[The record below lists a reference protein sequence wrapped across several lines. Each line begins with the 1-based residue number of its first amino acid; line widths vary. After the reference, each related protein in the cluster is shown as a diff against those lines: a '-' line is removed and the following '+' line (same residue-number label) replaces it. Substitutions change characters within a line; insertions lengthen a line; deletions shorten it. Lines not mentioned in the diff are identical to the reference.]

1 MRPIS
6 GNHLDRRTV
15 LKGMGVTIAL
25 PFLEAMVPARPAYA
39 RAALTPKSRLVAIE
53 MVHGSA
59 GSTAFGLQ
67 KNLWSPA
74 EVGSAFDL
82 SPSVLSA
89 LEHYRQ
95 YLTIVSHT
103 DVRNAEAFSAPE
115 IGGDHFRSAAVFLTQ
130 SHPHQT
136 QGSDLKAGTSLDQ
149 MVAQVIG
156 QETPIPSMQ
165 LCIENVDQAGGC
177 FYGYSCAYTDSI
189 SWKSESEPL
198 PMVRDPRLVFDQLF
212 GVGATPEARA
222 ARRRKD
228 RSILDWVNESVSRL
242 NKKLGTAD
250 RARLD
255 DYLEDVREVER
266 RIQKVEEFNS
276 SGEQRELPG
285 APVGVPDSYEEHVK
299 LMFDLQA
306 IAFASDLTRVFAFKM
321 SRDVSNR
328 VYRDAG
334 VTTGFHI
341 ASHHQDRD
349 ERIVEFAKINKYHVG
364 LLPYL
369 FDRLKRTS
377 DGERNLLDNSVVIYG
392 SPMGNSNV
400 HNHKRCPL
408 LLAGHG
414 GGTLKGNLHLK
425 AADGTPMAN
434 VMLSVLQKMGV
445 EIDQFGDSTGPY
457 ELNGTPT
464 TTA

>member
-1 MRPIS
+1 
-6 GNHLDRRTV
+6 
-15 LKGMGVTIAL
+15 
-25 PFLEAMVPARPAYA
+25 
-39 RAALTPKSRLVAIE
+39 
-53 MVHGSA
+53 
-59 GSTAFGLQ
+59 
-67 KNLWSPA
+67 
-74 EVGSAFDL
+74 
-82 SPSVLSA
+82 
-89 LEHYRQ
+89 
-95 YLTIVSHT
+95 
-103 DVRNAEAFSAPE
+103 
-115 IGGDHFRSAAVFLTQ
+115 
-130 SHPHQT
+130 
-136 QGSDLKAGTSLDQ
+136 
-149 MVAQVIG
+149 
-156 QETPIPSMQ
+156 
-165 LCIENVDQAGGC
+165 
-177 FYGYSCAYTDSI
+177 
-189 SWKSESEPL
+189 
-198 PMVRDPRLVFDQLF
+198 
-212 GVGATPEARA
+212 
-222 ARRRKD
+222 
-228 RSILDWVNESVSRL
+228 VSRL

-266 RIQKVEEFNS
+266 RIQRVEEFNS

-306 IAFASDLTRVFAFKM
+306 IAFASDITRVFAFKM

-349 ERIVEFAKINKYHVG
+349 ERILEFAKINKYHVG